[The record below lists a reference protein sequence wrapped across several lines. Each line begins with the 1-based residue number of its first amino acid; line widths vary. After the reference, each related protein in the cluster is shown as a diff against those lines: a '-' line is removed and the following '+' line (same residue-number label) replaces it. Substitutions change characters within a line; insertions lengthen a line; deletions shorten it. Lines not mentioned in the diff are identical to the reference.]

1 MARYTGA
8 VCRLCR
14 RYGEK
19 LYLKGD
25 RCFGPKCSFTK
36 RPTPPGGG
44 TQRRRKV
51 SDRGLQL
58 RREAAGAS
66 AVRSDGEAV
75 PQLLRRSAATHGVT
89 GDLLIR
95 SLETRLDN
103 VVYRLGFADSRK
115 QARQLVRHGHIA
127 LNDRKT
133 DIPSAQVKL
142 GDTVAFTPRGAKTE
156 YAKIGPGDAAIQ
168 AGALLAVARHGSDEG
183 PGHRRADAGIGR
195 VFLRP
200 ERDRGVLLPVTIRV
214 SVRQTGRNWQVFPPA
229 IMYWLYSCHQEVL
242 SSDNGC

>member
-25 RCFGPKCSFTK
+25 RCFGPKCAFNK

-44 TQRRRKV
+44 GQRRRKV

-58 RREAAGAS
+58 REKQRARVFYGLLERQFRGYYNEA
-66 AVRSDGEAV
+66 
-75 PQLLRRSAATHGVT
+75 LRQKGVT
-89 GDLLIR
+89 GSALIK
-95 SLETRLDN
+95 SLESRLDN

-115 QARQLVRHGHIA
+115 QARQVVRHGHIS

-133 DIPSAQVKL
+133 DIPSAQVKV
-142 GDTVAFTPRGAKTE
+142 GDTVGFTSRGAKTE
-156 YAKIGPGDAAIQ
+156 YAKIVQETLRSKTQPTWLTVDMAAM
-168 AGALLAVARHGSDEG
+168 R
-183 PGHRRADAGIGR
+183 GR
-195 VFLRP
+195 VIAEPTLEGAEAFFDP
-200 ERDRGVLLPVTIRV
+200 NVIVE
-214 SVRQTGRNWQVFPPA
+214 
-229 IMYWLYSCHQEVL
+229 YYSR
-242 SSDNGC
+242 